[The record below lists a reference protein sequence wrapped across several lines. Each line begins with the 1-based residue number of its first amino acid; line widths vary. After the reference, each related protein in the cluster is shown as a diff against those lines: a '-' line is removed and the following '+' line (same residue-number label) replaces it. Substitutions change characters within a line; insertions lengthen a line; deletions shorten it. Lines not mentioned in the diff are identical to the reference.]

1 MVQTRQS
8 DLTALPWSPG
18 PTTGVSVGAVG
29 VLSHRAAVAGLTRWY
44 LPSGGLPAP
53 ARPAEH
59 QPGAGTEVAG
69 LLPGSAQRGAGP
81 RGEPASGPGGLGTFC
96 GPLPLTVLSSPASPG
111 RAAGGEGEL

>member
-8 DLTALPWSPG
+8 DLAALLWSPG
-18 PTTGVSVGAVG
+18 PTPGVSVGAVG
-29 VLSHRAAVAGLTRWY
+29 LLSHRAAVAGLTRWY

-53 ARPAEH
+53 AGPAER

-69 LLPGSAQRGAGP
+69 LFPGGAQRGAGP
-81 RGEPASGPGGLGTFC
+81 CGEPVSGSGGLGAFC

-111 RAAGGEGEL
+111 RAAGGEEEL